1 MKELQAGIQLV
12 RAKGIQL
19 NQRFKKARTLRRPMK
34 PIATKALPQYVSDSQ
49 KPLLSFP
56 VSSSLE
62 VLRQRTTDGLRRLE
76 SQAKRINQLSAE
88 LEAAVFELKAIASE
102 INPDWRAMQATHKS
116 STTTDVCKYHSAVVV
131 QVEPKQDGSFVL
143 KSKSVDLFKAER
155 EAALLAQTLRHRAKK
170 KRSDR
175 A

>member
-49 KPLLSFP
+49 KPLLPFP

-76 SQAKRINQLSAE
+76 SQAERINQLSAE

-116 STTTDVCKYHSAVVV
+116 STTTDV
-131 QVEPKQDGSFVL
+131 
-143 KSKSVDLFKAER
+143 R
-155 EAALLAQTLRHRAKK
+155 
-170 KRSDR
+170 
-175 A
+175 

>member
-1 MKELQAGIQLV
+1 
-12 RAKGIQL
+12 
-19 NQRFKKARTLRRPMK
+19 
-34 PIATKALPQYVSDSQ
+34 
-49 KPLLSFP
+49 
-56 VSSSLE
+56 
-62 VLRQRTTDGLRRLE
+62 LE
-76 SQAKRINQLSAE
+76 SQAERINQLSAE

-116 STTTDVCKYHSAVVV
+116 STTTDVCKYHTAVVV